1 MKTEIKCI
9 LIKAQDDVDETS
21 PEYQRGV
28 RDGELQTWASAPD
41 MRNGLTY
48 ACGWIAGRFCK
59 KPAPVQNTYH

>member
-1 MKTEIKCI
+1 MKAEIKCI
-9 LIKAQDDVDETS
+9 LIKPEDDVDEQS
-21 PEYQRGV
+21 PEYLRGL

-59 KPAPVQNTYH
+59 KPPVEPRTYH